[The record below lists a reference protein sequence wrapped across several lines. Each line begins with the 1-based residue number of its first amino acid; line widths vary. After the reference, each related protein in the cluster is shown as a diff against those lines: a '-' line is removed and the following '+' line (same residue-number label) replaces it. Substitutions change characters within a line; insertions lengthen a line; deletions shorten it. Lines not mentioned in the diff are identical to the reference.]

1 MLSRHF
7 LRAKALQ
14 TLYAATVNSINTRE
28 EVEKNFDINVSRLN
42 SLGLFQLSTLSQLAF
57 TAERIM
63 EMESQKFNPQESDI
77 KMLQRFAD
85 NRLIKALDESFEY
98 KQLIQKTHIDWS
110 DNFDVFRKVTN
121 TLKSSHQY
129 ADYMKIECP
138 TFNDDKDIAVVAFKY
153 LMNEDN
159 LRDIIFDHDLLWEDD
174 FDQVAQYVYMM
185 LKELKEE
192 ECNEG
197 MPCPQVYDRR
207 NEKELND
214 YLFARE
220 LAAYTFIHLDD
231 VEPMIRKHLQNWEF
245 ERVAL
250 MDVLLINMAVTEFT
264 HCPSIPERVTVDEYI
279 ELSKEFSTEKS
290 KLFVNGILDKL
301 LIELRASGKVVKDER
316 GMYDPEIDNE
326 PQD

>member
-28 EVEKNFDINVSRLN
+28 EVENNFDINVSRLN

-57 TAERIM
+57 TAERIK

-110 DNFDVFRKVTN
+110 DNFDVFLKVTN